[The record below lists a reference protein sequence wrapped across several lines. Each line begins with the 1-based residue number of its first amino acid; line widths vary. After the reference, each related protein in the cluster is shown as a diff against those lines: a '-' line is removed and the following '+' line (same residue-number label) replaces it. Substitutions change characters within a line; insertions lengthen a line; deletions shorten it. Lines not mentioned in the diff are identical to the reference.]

1 MSKTITL
8 RIEGMSCANCA
19 LFLEKQFSKEPE
31 VLSATVNL
39 TTKRATVTVT
49 DPSNEKDL
57 IALVERSG
65 YHAFPV
71 SEESALLSDNATRK
85 RNRNLLILSA
95 LLTAPMLLG
104 MLLNL
109 IGIHNSVTAFLHNEW
124 VQLILATPVQ
134 FLIGARFYRSAFH
147 ALRQKTA
154 NMDVLV
160 ALGTTAAYLLSL
172 YNGFFAPIAVTHGQ
186 MKPIYFE
193 SSATIITL
201 ILLGKYLEEGAKE
214 KTSSAIQKLLKLR
227 PNTATVLKN
236 GTEQVVPITEV
247 SIGDRLLV
255 RPGEQIPVDGVL
267 ESGTSAIDESM
278 LTGESLPVEKKAGD
292 SAIGGTLN
300 QTGSFIM
307 TAKHVGKDTMLS
319 KIIQMVEDAQG
330 KKAPIQKL
338 ADRVSGVFVPTI
350 IGIAILTFLL
360 WVLLTKDVQAALLSA
375 VSTLVIA
382 CPCALGLATPTAI
395 MVGTGKGAEH
405 GILIKS
411 GEALQTAGNVANII
425 FDKTGTITT
434 GKPVVVDFR
443 SSIPE
448 ESALGFAASA
458 EHLSEHP
465 LGQAICQ
472 TAADRGVFVPTCT
485 EFESLT
491 GLGVRANVE
500 DQEILIGNDRVMK
513 EYQIDLSS
521 FEQQIFDWENTGK
534 TVVCM
539 AVNQKAAAIFAIG
552 DTVKSD
558 ARETVAALKR
568 FHINVILLTGDNQQ
582 TASAIAREVTI
593 SEVIA
598 QALPQDKAS
607 VVERYKARG
616 ITAMIGDGINDAPAL
631 ATADLGIAIGRGTD
645 IAIEA
650 ADITL
655 IRSDL
660 KEIPVAIRLSQK
672 TMRKIKQNLF
682 WAFLYN
688 LIGIPFAALGILSP
702 ILAGAA
708 MAFSSVSVVLNSLSL
723 KWSKLS

>member
-1 MSKTITL
+1 MVNTWRKAQRKNLQRHSKAAQASSEHRNCFEKRQRAGCPYHRGIDRRYITGSPW
-8 RIEGMSCANCA
+8 RAN
-19 LFLEKQFSKEPE
+19 
-31 VLSATVNL
+31 TGG
-39 TTKRATVTVT
+39 R
-49 DPSNEKDL
+49 
-57 IALVERSG
+57 R
-65 YHAFPV
+65 
-71 SEESALLSDNATRK
+71 
-85 RNRNLLILSA
+85 
-95 LLTAPMLLG
+95 
-104 MLLNL
+104 
-109 IGIHNSVTAFLHNEW
+109 IGIRNVRCRRIDAD
-124 VQLILATPVQ
+124 
-134 FLIGARFYRSAFH
+134 RR
-147 ALRQKTA
+147 
-154 NMDVLV
+154 
-160 ALGTTAAYLLSL
+160 
-172 YNGFFAPIAVTHGQ
+172 
-186 MKPIYFE
+186 KPPC
-193 SSATIITL
+193 
-201 ILLGKYLEEGAKE
+201 
-214 KTSSAIQKLLKLR
+214 R
-227 PNTATVLKN
+227 
-236 GTEQVVPITEV
+236 
-247 SIGDRLLV
+247 
-255 RPGEQIPVDGVL
+255 
-267 ESGTSAIDESM
+267 
-278 LTGESLPVEKKAGD
+278 KKAGD

-300 QTGSFIM
+300 QTG
-307 TAKHVGKDTMLS
+307 KLYHDS
-319 KIIQMVEDAQG
+319 KARWKGYYIFQNYTYGGGRAR

-338 ADRVSGVFVPTI
+338 ADRVSGVFVPAI

-411 GEALQTAGNVANII
+411 GEALQTAGSISNVI

-434 GKPVVVDFR
+434 GKPVVVDFH
-443 SSIPE
+443 SSISE
-448 ESALGFAASA
+448 EIALGFAASA

-472 TAADRGVFVPTCT
+472 TAADRGVFIPTWT

-500 DQEILIGNDRVMK
+500 DQEILIGNDRIMK
-513 EYQIDLSS
+513 EYQIDFSL
-521 FEQQIFDWENTGK
+521 FKQRIFDWENTGK

-593 SEVIA
+593 SEVISH
-598 QALPQDKAS
+598 ALPQDKAS